1 MLHKP
6 EISRRRVL
14 LGLLSLPLG
23 TAAAAA
29 SATPSVVVAGVDVGA
44 DRLSAQLWIDPR
56 NELWSKF
63 DAWHES
69 RTFVVTPQPLD

>member
-1 MLHKP
+1 MLRSTT
-6 EISRRRVL
+6 ISRRRAL
-14 LGLLSLPLG
+14 LGLLALPFG

-56 NELWSKF
+56 KELSSKF

-69 RTFVVTPQPLD
+69 RTFVLTSQRRG